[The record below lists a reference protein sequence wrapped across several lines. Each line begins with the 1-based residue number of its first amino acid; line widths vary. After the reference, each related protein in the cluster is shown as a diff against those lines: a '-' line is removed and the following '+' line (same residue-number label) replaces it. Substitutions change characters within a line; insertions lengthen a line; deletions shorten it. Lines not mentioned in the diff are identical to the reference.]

1 MKDCS
6 HINLVP
12 YFTIYTFNSI
22 FNGSFFHFRTISNFD
37 HDYSEIYFQLLHIY
51 TMKILNLLHSKI
63 SIEIG

>member
-1 MKDCS
+1 MD
-6 HINLVP
+6 P
-12 YFTIYTFNSI
+12 FSI
-22 FNGSFFHFRTISNFD
+22 FGTISNFD